1 MPGRDRPLVTQTW
14 HSAPVYAAVRMV
26 GSRRNAALNSSYVS
40 IILARSTVADP
51 AAAVITLAKT
61 AAIHT

>member
-1 MPGRDRPLVTQTW
+1 MPRSGW
-14 HSAPVYAAVRMV
+14 SARGEML
-26 GSRRNAALNSSYVS
+26 ALNSSYVS